1 MSPSSRDGKITKN
14 RYTKSF
20 RSAAWSDRVTLAE
33 LDNEGSWQKLN
44 SSPWDRTSY
53 QNNSISTKHGKQLQA
68 APPMNP
74 PIALVGLDEQRSRQ
88 PTDSYQLKSIA
99 QDTTEKPTTFPTP
112 TPAESWDDFAN
123 EPDPSFRPRPV
134 ECSKTWYPSVSSGP
148 VRNSQMCSVGLVT
161 AIPHQGLLTESVNN
175 TANPTRISPS
185 DVTERDWELCRQM
198 MRILLDSRMDSDF
211 KKAQLSAIGRGISD
225 SVKAASRN
233 AMMAFQHQGGC
244 FETSLKNRLYKQGVR
259 PAVTTGMLQD
269 AGLDE
274 CGEHQGVEYTPAH
287 KR

>member
-1 MSPSSRDGKITKN
+1 MSPSSRNGNITKN

-20 RSAAWSDRVTLAE
+20 RRAAWSDRVTLAK
-33 LDNEGSWQKLN
+33 LDNEGSRRKPN
-44 SSPWDRTSY
+44 SSAWDRTSY

-68 APPMNP
+68 APPMTP
-74 PIALVGLDEQRSRQ
+74 PTALIGLDEQRSRQ

-99 QDTTEKPTTFPTP
+99 QDTTEKSTFPTIR
-112 TPAESWDDFAN
+112 PAESWDDLAN

-134 ECSKTWYPSVSSGP
+134 ECSKTWYPSVSSGA
-148 VRNSQMCSVGLVT
+148 VHNSQMCSVGRVT
-161 AIPHQGLLTESVNN
+161 AIPHQGLLAESVNN
-175 TANPTRISPS
+175 RADPTRISPS
-185 DVTERDWELCRQM
+185 DMSERDWELCREM

-211 KKAQLSAIGRGISD
+211 KKAQLSAIGTSISD
-225 SVKAASRN
+225 SVKIASRT
-233 AMMAFQHQGGC
+233 AVMAFQHQGGF
-244 FETSLKNRLYKQGVR
+244 FETSLKNRLYKQGVC

-274 CGEHQGVEYTPAH
+274 CGEHRGVKYTSAH